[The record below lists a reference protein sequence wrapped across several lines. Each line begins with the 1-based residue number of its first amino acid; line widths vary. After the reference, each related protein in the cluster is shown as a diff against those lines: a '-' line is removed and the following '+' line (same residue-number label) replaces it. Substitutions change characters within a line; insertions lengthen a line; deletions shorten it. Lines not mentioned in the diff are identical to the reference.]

1 MSDAAEVQGPN
12 GCPITDAFLPPNL
25 KKHVAPGSPVPLR
38 MMAAKGLVPLGPSDF
53 IRVLFILLYDEEAS
67 VRDAAGQTALNLP
80 ERVVGSAFRDEAIH
94 PLVLGWYL
102 DLFAAKDA
110 YAEWLVANPRTPDEA
125 VERVAG
131 GAGARLAEH
140 ISQNQLR
147 LLRTP
152 GIIRQLCA
160 NAGVPVSVV
169 DGMCE
174 FAVRSGVTGMDD
186 VPQMRAAW
194 EKIFGAAAPVPTAPP
209 EPTPSADEMLQ
220 AFQQLQQEEAAV
232 EAEEAAAHPQPAAA
246 APAPASRFAPKKE
259 KEPNPEVE
267 GKKLTLAQ
275 RVMKMTISEKVK
287 LATLGNK
294 EARTILLR
302 DTNKLVCTAA
312 IRSPRITEGEV
323 LAMANNRAAN
333 EEVLRIIYTNRDWC
347 KAYALRL
354 ALIKNPR
361 VPAAISMKMLGSLHE
376 SDLKEL
382 ARSRNVPAIIQ
393 QMAKKA
399 TDKAN
404 EPKKEEK

>member
-1 MSDAAEVQGPN
+1 MSDAAAAQGPN

-38 MMAAKGLVPLGPSDF
+38 MMAAKGLVPLGPSDLM
-53 IRVLFILLYDEEAS
+53 RVLFILLYDEDAT
-67 VRDAAGQTALNLP
+67 VRDAAGQTALNMP
-80 ERVVGSAFRDEAIH
+80 ERIAGSAFRDESVH

-102 DLFAAKDA
+102 DLFGSKDS
-110 YAEWLVANPRTPDEA
+110 YGELLVANPQTPDEA

-131 GAGARLAEH
+131 AAGPRLAEH

-160 NAGVPVSVV
+160 NPGVPVSVV

-186 VPQMRAAW
+186 VPQMRAAY
-194 EKIFGAAAPVPTAPP
+194 EQIYGPSAASPAAPP
-209 EPTPSADEMLQ
+209 ERGPSADEMIQ
-220 AFQQLQQEEAAV
+220 EYQQLQQEEAAV
-232 EAEEAAAHPQPAAA
+232 EAAESAASPQPAAA
-246 APAPASRFAPKKE
+246 APAPVSRFAPKKE
-259 KEPNPEVE
+259 KEPDPVVE

-275 RVMKMTISEKVK
+275 RVMKMSISEKVK

-312 IRSPRITEGEV
+312 IRSPRITDGEV

-347 KAYALRL
+347 KSYTLRL

-376 SDLKEL
+376 ADLKEL
-382 ARSRNVPAIIQ
+382 SRSRNVPAIIQ

>member
-1 MSDAAEVQGPN
+1 MSDAAAAQGPN

-53 IRVLFILLYDEEAS
+53 IRVLFILLYDEDAS

-80 ERVVGSAFRDEAIH
+80 ERISGSAFRDETIH

-102 DLFAAKDA
+102 DLFATKDA
-110 YAEWLVANPRTPDEA
+110 YAELLVANPQTPDEA
-125 VERVAG
+125 VERAAA
-131 GAGARLAEH
+131 GAGAKLAEH
-140 ISQNQLR
+140 VSQNQLR

-160 NAGVPVSVV
+160 NAAVPVSVV

-186 VPQMRAAW
+186 VPQMRAAY
-194 EKIFGAAAPVPTAPP
+194 EKIFGASAPVPP
-209 EPTPSADEMLQ
+209 EPTPSADEMMQ
-220 AFQQLQQEEAAV
+220 AFQQLQQEEAAA
-232 EAEEAAAHPQPAAA
+232 EAEEAAANPQPAAPA
-246 APAPASRFAPKKE
+246 APPSRFAPKKE

-347 KAYALRL
+347 KAYTLRL

-376 SDLKEL
+376 SDLKDL